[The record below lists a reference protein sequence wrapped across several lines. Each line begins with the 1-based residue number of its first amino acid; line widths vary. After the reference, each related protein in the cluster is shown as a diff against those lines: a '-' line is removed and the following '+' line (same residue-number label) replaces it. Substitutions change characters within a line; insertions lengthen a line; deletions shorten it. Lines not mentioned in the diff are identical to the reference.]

1 MADLESLIRLR
12 RHTVEE
18 KQKVLSDIYQKVEA
32 LENQKSELLNRL
44 NTERKALDENLTL
57 ETSAYYGR
65 FEAVIRRNVELI
77 NNDLST
83 LETRLE
89 IAQEDVRRAF
99 EEMKRVEIVHER
111 RKDEERQLIDKKESQ
126 ELDAIGIDGF
136 MRASE
141 E

>member
-111 RKDEERQLIDKKESQ
+111 RKSEERQLIDKKESQ